1 MFIARVLLSH
11 FLLRNIADQR
21 IVMSREALAS
31 AAVRQPD
38 SPRIL
43 ARLAEVEIEEA
54 ATEPQRLLS
63 SHSHALKAAN
73 LSPWSYKGWRLLGAA
88 LDADGKWE
96 EALQPVK
103 IANRLAPNNSEVNW
117 VLANLLIRQNSQAE
131 ALKAFQL
138 ATRASSELL
147 PTAMEVVWQ
156 AFNNDIEALSSL
168 ATDASAKLM
177 MAQFLL
183 EQVQTDAAI
192 RVFQSIDNGS
202 KLNSPQAAS
211 FITLLTLS
219 ERAGDA
225 RQLWGEIVGP
235 VVKGANSGDLM
246 WNGSFE
252 TSSPKDFGHF
262 DWAIKPSNYAR
273 IGFDRNVFKSGQ
285 RSLRLNFAGRDT
297 TKLEDEIQQ
306 LVILGA
312 NKKYRL
318 ECFAKS
324 GNLVTS
330 EGPRIAMLGQ
340 KGIMAVS
347 EPVASGSTDWQRLVV
362 EFTAS
367 AESSTARV
375 AIIRIPR
382 FDFDEPTKGTIW
394 FDEFKLTE
402 R

>member
-1 MFIARVLLSH
+1 M
-11 FLLRNIADQR
+11 
-21 IVMSREALAS
+21 S
-31 AAVRQPD
+31 AAIRQPN

-43 ARLAEVEIEEA
+43 ARLAGVEIEEA
-54 ATEPQRLLS
+54 ATEPQRLMN
-63 SHSHALKAAN
+63 SHSHALKAAK
-73 LSPWSYKGWRLLGAA
+73 LSPWNYKGWQMLGMA
-88 LDADGKWE
+88 LDADGKLE
-96 EALQPVK
+96 EALQSVK
-103 IANRLAPNNSEVNW
+103 IANKLAPNNSEVNW
-117 VLANLLIRQNSQAE
+117 MLANLLIRQNNQAE

-138 ATRASSELL
+138 ATRASSDLL
-147 PTAMEVVWQ
+147 PAAMEVVWQ
-156 AFNNDIEALSSL
+156 AFNNDIEALGSL
-168 ATDASAKLM
+168 ATDASSKLT
-177 MAQFLL
+177 MAHFLL

-192 RVFQSIDNGS
+192 KIFQGIDNGS

-211 FITLLTLS
+211 FIALLTLS
-219 ERAGDA
+219 ERASDA
-225 RQLWGEIVGP
+225 RRLWEEIVGS
-235 VVKGANSGDLM
+235 VVRGPNSGELM
-246 WNGSFE
+246 WNGGFE

-306 LVILGA
+306 LVVLSA

-347 EPVASGSTDWQRLVV
+347 EPVAPGSTDWQRLVV
-362 EFTAS
+362 EFTAP
-367 AESSTARV
+367 AESGTARV
-375 AIIRIPR
+375 AVIRIPR

-394 FDEFKLTE
+394 LDEFKLTE
-402 R
+402 Q